1 MSNFKRVLEI
11 EKKFDHHIKNVDF
24 NYEKNL
30 EQFISDS
37 KLKEDVI
44 ITDFKKNLD
53 NDFNKLIE
61 SYNKQA
67 KEIFKKAENEANFIR
82 KNSDI
87 SKVVDFILG
96 EIKNV

>member
-24 NYEKNL
+24 NFEKNL

-53 NDFNKLIE
+53 SDFNKSIG

-67 KEIFKKAENEANFIR
+67 KDILKNAENEADFIR
-82 KNSDI
+82 KNSDV
-87 SKVVDFILG
+87 SKVTNFILE